1 MDHRERILAAISH
14 RPLDRV
20 PTDMWATAEVQ
31 EKLFAH
37 FGIDTARDTCPGG
50 SVAAG
55 GISLGGGLLTRDVS
69 AILELWDR
77 LAIDGIL
84 MVMPPY
90 IGPPL
95 PVAGDMRFDEWGMGR
110 RRQSYESGEYSEQV
124 IYPLA
129 QAETISDL
137 EAYRWPDPD
146 WYDYDA
152 LPALAARCHGR
163 AICCGYTAPFYYH
176 NMLRGLELSL
186 MDPILRPEFT
196 AHLLGRLSDFFTE
209 THRRCFDALRGM
221 ADMTQVTDDFGS
233 QSGLLISP
241 RVFDRFY
248 RAPLQRAFDLA
259 RAYDLKIFH
268 HNDGDVRGL
277 LPRLVE
283 MGIDILNPVQWR
295 CGGWDLADLK
305 AQYGARLCFHSA
317 VDNQQTL
324 PFGKPADVR
333 EEVKRLVQTL
343 ANDRTGLILGPCH
356 NLQAITP
363 IENIIAMYEA
373 AQKYGSFPSVQGGG
387 GEI

>member
-14 RPLDRV
+14 QPLDRV

-37 FGIDTARDTCPGG
+37 FGIDTARDTCP
-50 SVAAG
+50 G

-95 PVAGDMRFDEWGMGR
+95 PVAGDMSFDEWGMGR

-146 WYDYDA
+146 WYDYAA
-152 LPALAARCHGR
+152 LPALAARCRGR

-196 AHLLGRLSDFFTE
+196 AHLLDRLSAFFTE
-209 THRRCFDALRGM
+209 YHRRCFDALRGM

-248 RAPLQRAFDLA
+248 RAPLQRAIRPGESVRSQDLSPRRWRYA
-259 RAYDLKIFH
+259 RAAAAPGRNGHRYLEP
-268 HNDGDVRGL
+268 GSVALR
-277 LPRLVE
+277 R
-283 MGIDILNPVQWR
+283 MGP
-295 CGGWDLADLK
+295 GGPE
-305 AQYGARLCFHSA
+305 GAVTARRLCFHSA

-324 PFGKPADVR
+324 PFGRPADVS

-373 AQKYGSFPSVQGGG
+373 AQKYGSFTSIQGGG
-387 GEI
+387 GES